1 MKIPGLSQPTPEND
15 SLLPPL
21 PTLSLA
27 GFTLQ
32 VAEPGT
38 DWHMPSR
45 IEYVTPFTR
54 LCVREDRFVLKGS
67 LTSFLEQLQRMEKK
81 EDVREAILNDLED
94 TLLLRL
100 TRDWPSERLSGFLRI
115 STNGVEEERH
125 EFQMELDA
133 PSLAR
138 ARETLQTLLTDKRI
152 KRGKNDASS
161 SKWPDVPLP
170 VPEEETS
177 SLLPTMRLE
186 GLLIEIV
193 EPEVQGYT
201 IVNLRYRNAIVALSF
216 DGLNL
221 AFDSLQA
228 FIAQLRTMQERLA
241 GEAVLDSPCRHLRLH
256 LQINRQGQ
264 IQGHLRLAFP
274 FESHEIPLHLDQSW
288 LPEVIRIWESV
299 LVTGR

>member
-1 MKIPGLSQPTPEND
+1 MKIPGLSRPATEND
-15 SLLPPL
+15 SLLPPF
-21 PTLSLA
+21 PPLSLA
-27 GFTLQ
+27 GFTLL

-54 LCVREDRFVLKGS
+54 LYVRENRFALKGS
-67 LTSFLEQLQRMEKK
+67 LASFREQLQRMEKK
-81 EDVREAILNDLED
+81 ENVREAVLNNYEN
-94 TLLLRL
+94 TLLFRV
-100 TRDWPSERLSGFLRI
+100 TRELQPERLSGFLRI

-138 ARETLQTLLTDKRI
+138 ARETLQVLLTDKRI
-152 KRGKNDASS
+152 ERGKNDASS
-161 SKWPDVPLP
+161 SNWSDVSLP
-170 VPEEETS
+170 VPEEETG

-186 GLLIEIV
+186 GLSIEIV

-228 FIAQLRTMQERLA
+228 FIAQLRTMQERLE
-241 GEAVLDSPCRHLRLH
+241 GEAVLDTPSHHLRLH
-256 LQINRQGQ
+256 LQINRQGR

-274 FESHEIPLHLDQSW
+274 FESHEIPLHIDQSW
-288 LPEVIRIWESV
+288 LPEVIRTWERV
-299 LVTGR
+299 AVRP